1 MQYSS
6 VAFIVLDLAP
16 SWRRGC
22 DPEVSLP
29 EISDVCTR
37 NKDNDHP
44 TPPPKKSSSE
54 PDLLLLGI
62 QLTTAAARV
71 GNPLQILQKQCCKKP
86 EPPKGS
92 SYVNQA

>member
-16 SWRRGC
+16 SWRRGR
-22 DPEVSLP
+22 DPKVSLP

-37 NKDNDHP
+37 NKDNNHS
-44 TPPPKKSSSE
+44 PPPLRSRSE

-71 GNPLQILQKQCCKKP
+71 GNPLQILQKRCCKKP